1 MSETVATKAK
11 TNLRKFQFDLIIPIF
26 INTSEWLVKV
36 LKENNCHDM
45 TPSIQFKNLNL
56 HVYRESES
64 FENAVAS
71 AKKDVKKALESF
83 GFSDMKILVI
93 SYEN

>member
-45 TPSIQFKNLNL
+45 TPSIQLKNLNL

-64 FENAVAS
+64 FEKAVAS
-71 AKKDVKKALESF
+71 AKKDVKKTLESF
-83 GFSDMKILVI
+83 GFSDMKMLVI